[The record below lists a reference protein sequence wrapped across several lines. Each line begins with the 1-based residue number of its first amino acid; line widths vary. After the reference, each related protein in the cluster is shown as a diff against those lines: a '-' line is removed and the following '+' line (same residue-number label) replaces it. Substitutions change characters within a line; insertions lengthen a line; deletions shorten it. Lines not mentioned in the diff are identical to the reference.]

1 MTDMKTKTM
10 RNQEILNSVN
20 EKLKAAEESVAYLR
34 QAKRSFVSLIK
45 DQTSEPT
52 DVPDEPS
59 DPWIEKTCPETKLE
73 IKKLDSVESIEAEIK
88 MLQSKLEFYK
98 ELEKTKTPCEEAYK
112 RVYGY
117 YSNSNASDTTWIDF
131 VNGYKSAQEDYKVG
145 EYQEAKELKTLYQM
159 LEDAGAY
166 GNIRLDTAVKV
177 VKDWLY
183 DNSTTLTEDYSTVTL
198 KLKKG
203 AFGYDDGKTTY

>member
-10 RNQEILNSVN
+10 RNQEILNSLN
-20 EKLKAAEESVAYLR
+20 EKLKAAEESVLYLR
-34 QAKRSFVSLIK
+34 QAKSSFVSLIK
-45 DQTSEPT
+45 DETSEPT

-59 DPWIEKTCPETKLE
+59 DPWIEKTCPKTKLE

-112 RVYGY
+112 DWWGEYPGNKNWTSDATRWQGFQAGY
-117 YSNSNASDTTWIDF
+117 R
-131 VNGYKSAQEDYKVG
+131 SAQKDYKVG

-203 AFGYDDGKTTY
+203 AFGCDD